1 MYMVFLDG
9 KTRAKNKRQEEQAK
23 KMNPK
28 KKV

>member
-1 MYMVFLDG
+1 MVFLDG
-9 KTRAKNKRQEEQAK
+9 KTRASNKRQEEQAK